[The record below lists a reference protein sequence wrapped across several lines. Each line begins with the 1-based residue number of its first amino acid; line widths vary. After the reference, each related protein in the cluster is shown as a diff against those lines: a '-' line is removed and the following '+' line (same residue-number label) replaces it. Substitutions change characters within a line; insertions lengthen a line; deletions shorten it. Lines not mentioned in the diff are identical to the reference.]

1 MPVTNNSQSPT
12 LTLFFTDLQ
21 THIEHHYMNI
31 YFAHKTYQPK
41 QKSWCLNQH
50 TCTAPNLSILRKGN
64 RHTPKCSCH
73 TSCCS
78 VTKLGLILRN
88 PMDCS
93 MPGFPVLCCLLLL
106 RLKSIESVMR
116 IQPSYPLLSPSLPA
130 FHLSH
135 HQGLMQWVSSSHQVT
150 KILELQLVTS
160 PAVISDFFP
169 SPFISINTATR
180 TCLNLFTSLHL
191 HYCHPRPNHWLLHVN
206 DCKICLLIS
215 LLLL

>member
-1 MPVTNNSQSPT
+1 MTDNSQSPT

-41 QKSWCLNQH
+41 QKSWFLNQH
-50 TCTAPNLSILRKGN
+50 TCISPNLSILRKGN
-64 RHTPKCSCH
+64 CHTPKCSCH

-78 VTKLGLILRN
+78 VTKLGPTLCN
-88 PMDCS
+88 PMDYS

-106 RLKSIESVMR
+106 RLKSIESVMP
-116 IQPSYPLLSPSLPA
+116 IQPSYPLSSPSLPA

-150 KILELQLVTS
+150 KILELQLVTIQQLS
-160 PAVISDFFP
+160 LTSFP
-169 SPFISINTATR
+169 
-180 TCLNLFTSLHL
+180 HL
-191 HYCHPRPNHWLLHVN
+191 SYQ
-206 DCKICLLIS
+206 
-215 LLLL
+215 

>member
-1 MPVTNNSQSPT
+1 MTVPVQFSSVAQLC
-12 LTLFFTDLQ
+12 LTL
-21 THIEHHYMNI
+21 
-31 YFAHKTYQPK
+31 
-41 QKSWCLNQH
+41 C
-50 TCTAPNLSILRKGN
+50 
-64 RHTPKCSCH
+64 
-73 TSCCS
+73 
-78 VTKLGLILRN
+78 N

-93 MPGFPVLCCLLLL
+93 MSGFPVHHQLPSQTPCP
-106 RLKSIESVMR
+106 SQTHVHWVSDA
-116 IQPSYPLLSPSLPA
+116 IQPSHPLSSPSLPA